1 MKMMEEG
8 EERAMDCDKGG
19 KVLRTVQERNI
30 EVKGRDGGKA
40 LYYSTGRSNL
50 KGRGVQAVM

>member
-30 EVKGRDGGKA
+30 EVKGRDGGKEH
-40 LYYSTGRSNL
+40 LNQSTAMRHKWG
-50 KGRGVQAVM
+50 G